1 MPKETVDTAL
11 KDWDYVLTIWAV
23 VGPLLAAGISAIWSR
38 RNQVQDRS
46 YQASLEAEK
55 GRKISDEN
63 KRIRDEE
70 ARQQKY
76 LQLREACIEFM
87 ASSHEYVR
95 KQSEYLSQLTP
106 ELQRYASEANDRFTY
121 SNQKL
126 ILLGDDQLTEASIA
140 FWNATIAIPKSYRT
154 AMDEAYQAKLA
165 TYQTS
170 RTEFNQAAKNQ
181 LRSYEHDAQRD

>member
-11 KDWDYVLTIWAV
+11 NCWDYLLRIWAV
-23 VGPLLAAGISAIWSR
+23 VGPLFAAGISAIWSR
-38 RNQVQDRS
+38 RNQVQDRL
-46 YQASLEAEK
+46 YQASQEAEK
-55 GRKISDEN
+55 DRKISDEN
-63 KRIRDEE
+63 KRIRAEE

-95 KQSEYLSQLTP
+95 KQSEYLTQLTP
-106 ELQRYASEANDRFTY
+106 ELQQYASEANDRFIT

-126 ILLGDDQLTEASIA
+126 ILLGDAQLTEASIA
-140 FWNATIAIPKSYRT
+140 FWNATIAIPKSYRIE
-154 AMDEAYQAKLA
+154 ADAAYQAKLA

-181 LRSYEHDAQRD
+181 LRSYEHEMQRD